1 MDGEKAV
8 NNLFDGVEVSWN
20 RISGSEEV
28 SGLIEQALKDFDDE
42 NPSKIIP
49 LLVEAYNKVTNL
61 SDDYWI
67 EIKSRELLNLIRAC
81 SGMWIEAITEEKI
94 ITPGS
99 RLTVNASVVN
109 RSDQPFIFEG
119 VHITHQMND
128 SLLNKNLAKGDFVTL
143 EKEIQLPDD
152 IEYTQPYWLVNELN
166 GDMFQVDDQTMI
178 GLATGSPPLIAHFRI
193 SINETTLIFSTEILY
208 RENSPTKGEVY
219 TPIVIAPP
227 VTAKFESDLYLF
239 PSNKERDLMVTLT
252 NFNQKISG
260 KLTLNV
266 PDDWKV
272 EPASINFDLI
282 KKKEEK
288 QFHFEITPSTEESN
302 AAISASIEIDD
313 KTYSKSSITIK
324 YDHIPEKTVFLNS
337 SAKLVRL
344 NIGERLVKNIG
355 YIMGSGDKVPDYLRE
370 LGFNVEIINGEQLS
384 KNHLSKYDVI
394 IAGIRAY
401 NTLEGIN
408 ALQDIILEYVKEGG
422 TYIVQYNTLGKRY
435 AEPGPYELK
444 ISRDR
449 VAEEDAVVTFINSDH
464 QLLNY
469 PNKIN
474 QNDFDDWI
482 QERGLYFAGEWDD
495 NFEPILEMNDKGE
508 SPKRGSL
515 LYAKYGNGVFIYTG
529 LSFFRELPAGV
540 PGAYKLFVNLI
551 SAGTYGN

>member
-1 MDGEKAV
+1 MYPITG
-8 NNLFDGVEVSWN
+8 
-20 RISGSEEV
+20 R
-28 SGLIEQALKDFDDE
+28 
-42 NPSKIIP
+42 
-49 LLVEAYNKVTNL
+49 
-61 SDDYWI
+61 
-67 EIKSRELLNLIRAC
+67 LNQR
-81 SGMWIEAITEEKI
+81 
-94 ITPGS
+94 
-99 RLTVNASVVN
+99 
-109 RSDQPFIFEG
+109 
-119 VHITHQMND
+119 
-128 SLLNKNLAKGDFVTL
+128 
-143 EKEIQLPDD
+143 QL
-152 IEYTQPYWLVNELN
+152 
-166 GDMFQVDDQTMI
+166 
-178 GLATGSPPLIAHFRI
+178 
-193 SINETTLIFSTEILY
+193 
-208 RENSPTKGEVY
+208 
-219 TPIVIAPP
+219 
-227 VTAKFESDLYLF
+227 
-239 PSNKERDLMVTLT
+239 
-252 NFNQKISG
+252 
-260 KLTLNV
+260 
-266 PDDWKV
+266 
-272 EPASINFDLI
+272 
-282 KKKEEK
+282 
-288 QFHFEITPSTEESN
+288 
-302 AAISASIEIDD
+302 EIDD

-444 ISRDR
+444 ISIDR

>member
-94 ITPGS
+94 FTPGS

-128 SLLNKNLAKGDFVTL
+128 SLLNKNLAKGIFVTL

-178 GLATGSPPLIAHFRI
+178 GLAERSPPLVGHFRI
-193 SINETTLIFSTEILY
+193 SIDETTLIFSTEILY

-239 PSNKERDLMVTLT
+239 PSNEERVLIVTLT
-252 NFNQKISG
+252 NFNQKVSG
-260 KLTLNV
+260 KLKLNV
-266 PDDWKV
+266 PDNWKV

-540 PGAYKLFVNLI
+540 PGAYKLFGNLI

>member
-178 GLATGSPPLIAHFRI
+178 GLAERSPPLVGHFRI
-193 SINETTLIFSTEILY
+193 SIDETTLIFSTEILY

-239 PSNKERDLMVTLT
+239 PSNEERVLIVTLT
-252 NFNQKISG
+252 NFNQKVSG
-260 KLTLNV
+260 KLKLNV
-266 PDDWKV
+266 PDNWKV

-355 YIMGSGDKVPDYLRE
+355 YIIGSGDKVPDYLRE